1 MNDTPLAAGVRHDV
15 HRVEAADSMGLALHL
30 RHAAPAGPAR
40 GTVLLVHGATLA
52 SGLWDIQVPGY
63 SVLEALAAAGFSAWA
78 VDIRGYARSARLQ
91 APATAYAGREEAVRD
106 IAAALAH
113 ARRHDQVEQAVLVG
127 GSWGSIT
134 SALLA
139 SRDATGIA
147 GLALMAPLHA
157 AVNELWLADL
167 ADPADRSR
175 MRTSLGATRF
185 VNREQ
190 LLARWDREIPAGRHA
205 ARREAEVLEALLADA
220 LTCEPG
226 LAPHTF
232 TVPNGTLHD
241 LFEVFSGRPLYP
253 AAALRMPVLLVRG
266 EHDATSTHADAQRLF
281 ESIASPDKQYLQIG
295 DAGHF
300 VCAERRA
307 DEFQR
312 ALIDFAARV
321 LAGTPGA
328 PADHSGGS
336 RTGRPACRQAVPP
349 TRSSVD
355 PKPV

>member
-1 MNDTPLAAGVRHDV
+1 MNDTPLAAGVRRDV
-15 HRVEAADSMGLALHL
+15 HRVDAADSMGLSLHL
-30 RHAAPAGPAR
+30 RHATPAGSAR

-63 SVLEALAAAGFSAWA
+63 SVLEALALAGFSAWA

-106 IAAALAH
+106 IAAALAY
-113 ARRHDQVEQAVLVG
+113 ACCHDQVDQAVLVG

-139 SRDATGIA
+139 SQDASGIA

-175 MRTSLGATRF
+175 LHPGLGATRT
-185 VNREQ
+185 VSREQ
-190 LLARWDREIPAGRHA
+190 LLARWDPEIPEGRQA
-205 ARREAEVLEALLADA
+205 ARREAAVLDALLADA
-220 LTCEPG
+220 LACEPRSESG
-226 LAPHTF
+226 HF

-266 EHDATSTHADAQRLF
+266 EHDATSTQADAQRLF

-321 LAGTPGA
+321 LTGTPGSL
-328 PADHSGGS
+328 ADRSGGS

-349 TRSSVD
+349 IRRC
-355 PKPV
+355 